1 MKLKKWDDLPESF
14 KNDQVK
20 VYYDL
25 LEEKTFSLIIK
36 RLFDIVLSSLLLFLL
51 SPVILIL
58 SIWIKLDSEGEIFF
72 RQERVTQ
79 YGEIFRIFKFRTM
92 VKDANKIGSQVT
104 VSNDSRIT
112 NVGKFIRKVRLDEIP
127 QLINVFLG
135 DMTFVGTR
143 PEVQKYVDH
152 YTPEMMATLLLPAGI
167 TSEASINYKD
177 EEKILTE
184 NKNVD
189 ETYVNIILPQKMKYN
204 LESMK
209 KESFLYD
216 ISIMFKTFIKVLK

>member
-1 MKLKKWDDLPESF
+1 MKLKKWDDLPDNF
-14 KNDQVK
+14 KNNQVK
-20 VYYDL
+20 VYYEI

-36 RLFDIVLSSLLLFLL
+36 RLFDIVLSSLLIFLL

-104 VSNDSRIT
+104 VSNDARIT
-112 NVGKFIRKVRLDEIP
+112 KVGRFIRKVRLDEIP

-189 ETYVNIILPQKMKYN
+189 ETYVNIILPEKMKYN

-216 ISIMFKTFIKVLK
+216 ISIMFKTFIGVLK

>member
-20 VYYDL
+20 VYYEI

-36 RLFDIVLSSLLLFLL
+36 RLFDIVLSFLLLLLL
-51 SPVILIL
+51 SPLIL
-58 SIWIKLDSEGEIFF
+58 VLAIWIKLDSKGEVFF

-112 NVGKFIRKVRLDEIP
+112 KVGRFIRKVRLDEIP
-127 QLINVFLG
+127 QLINVFTG

-143 PEVQKYVDH
+143 PEVKKYVDA
-152 YTPEMMATLLLPAGI
+152 YTPDMMATLLLPAGI

-189 ETYVNIILPQKMKYN
+189 ETYVNIILPEKMKYN
-204 LESMK
+204 LESIK

-216 ISIMFKTFIKVLK
+216 ISIMFKTFIEVLR